1 MLSPAS
7 DDPVALELRASAQRL
22 GAVAVFSGVV
32 NLLMLSGS
40 IYMLQVYDRVLPSRN
55 VATLF
60 GLSAIVLI
68 AYVFQAY
75 FEAARARMLSRIA
88 TLFDIGLQKRIYLAI
103 ASLPLQGARA
113 VVAQQP
119 LRDLDQIRAFMSG
132 VGPTAFLD
140 IPWTPLFL
148 IGLFVFHPA
157 IGFVAVLGA
166 AVIVVLTVATERLAR
181 KAAKSAMQ
189 LGEQRQA
196 LADATSQNAEVIR
209 ALGMTRQLTGR
220 WLHANEEYL
229 RHNLDVA
236 AIHANIGAS
245 AKAVRFILQSAILGV
260 GAYLVIIEQASGGI
274 MIASSIMMGR
284 ALAPVEIALSNWKQ
298 LVAARQGM
306 KRLRKSLTA
315 AAPPV
320 PAAVLLPR
328 PKKSLSVE
336 NITVAVPGT
345 DRVILADIS
354 FKLTA
359 GTGLA
364 LLGASAAGKSTL
376 ARTLVGTWPPAK
388 GVIRLDDASLRNWSP
403 DELGK
408 FVGYLPQDVALFD
421 GTVAEN
427 IARFDGDAASDT
439 VLAAAQL
446 AGAHEMILS
455 LPDGYATRIGD
466 RGSCISA
473 GQRQRI
479 GLARAVFGNPF
490 LVVLDEPNANL
501 DHDGERALIKAIEQL
516 RVNQSIVVL
525 VSHRPETLAAL
536 NLTMVLREGRMVA
549 FGPRDELFARVAR
562 AVNPGG
568 SSGSPAFTQAHGNN
582 AQAVKDRA
590 VRGAPP

>member
-220 WLHANEEYL
+220 WLHANE
-229 RHNLDVA
+229 
-236 AIHANIGAS
+236 
-245 AKAVRFILQSAILGV
+245 
-260 GAYLVIIEQASGGI
+260 
-274 MIASSIMMGR
+274 
-284 ALAPVEIALSNWKQ
+284 
-298 LVAARQGM
+298 
-306 KRLRKSLTA
+306 
-315 AAPPV
+315 
-320 PAAVLLPR
+320 
-328 PKKSLSVE
+328 
-336 NITVAVPGT
+336 
-345 DRVILADIS
+345 
-354 FKLTA
+354 
-359 GTGLA
+359 
-364 LLGASAAGKSTL
+364 
-376 ARTLVGTWPPAK
+376 
-388 GVIRLDDASLRNWSP
+388 
-403 DELGK
+403 
-408 FVGYLPQDVALFD
+408 
-421 GTVAEN
+421 
-427 IARFDGDAASDT
+427 
-439 VLAAAQL
+439 
-446 AGAHEMILS
+446 
-455 LPDGYATRIGD
+455 
-466 RGSCISA
+466 
-473 GQRQRI
+473 
-479 GLARAVFGNPF
+479 
-490 LVVLDEPNANL
+490 
-501 DHDGERALIKAIEQL
+501 
-516 RVNQSIVVL
+516 
-525 VSHRPETLAAL
+525 
-536 NLTMVLREGRMVA
+536 
-549 FGPRDELFARVAR
+549 
-562 AVNPGG
+562 
-568 SSGSPAFTQAHGNN
+568 
-582 AQAVKDRA
+582 
-590 VRGAPP
+590 